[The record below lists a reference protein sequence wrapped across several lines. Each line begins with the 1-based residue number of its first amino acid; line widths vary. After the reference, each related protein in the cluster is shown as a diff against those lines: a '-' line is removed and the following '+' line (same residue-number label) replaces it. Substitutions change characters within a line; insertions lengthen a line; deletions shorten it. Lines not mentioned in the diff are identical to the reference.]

1 MRTNELK
8 GDFNPKIYN
17 FYINIILLSRLFYE
31 YFFKLLKC
39 KKMLSTKERKKCYL
53 FRIFFGFA
61 SEIEKFHGC
70 LNLTHT
76 GTIVAGND
84 AHMHFND
91 KEVV

>member
-1 MRTNELK
+1 
-8 GDFNPKIYN
+8 
-17 FYINIILLSRLFYE
+17 
-31 YFFKLLKC
+31 
-39 KKMLSTKERKKCYL
+39 MLSTKERKKCYL